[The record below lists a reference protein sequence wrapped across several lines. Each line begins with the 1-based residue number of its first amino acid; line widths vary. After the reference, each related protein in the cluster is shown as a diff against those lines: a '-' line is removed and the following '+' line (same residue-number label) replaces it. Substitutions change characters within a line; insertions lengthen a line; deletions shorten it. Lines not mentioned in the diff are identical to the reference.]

1 MEKAFSIETL
11 QKELCILGT
20 SFYFVFMG
28 NSLAGY
34 FKINEGEA
42 QSDINDHNSLELER
56 IYVLAEF
63 QGKGI
68 GRKILGEVKQMAKFK
83 KKKYVWLGVWQL
95 NPEAVKFYK
104 TNDFIIFGE
113 HPYYIGNDR
122 QMDWLMRFDIDQ
134 RNQCKT

>member
-1 MEKAFSIETL
+1 MDKAFSIEVL
-11 QKELCILGT
+11 HKELCTLGT

-42 QSDINDHNSLELER
+42 QSDIKDYNSLELER

-68 GRKILGEVKQMAKFK
+68 GRKILDVVKQKAKIK

-95 NPEAVKFYK
+95 NPEAIKFYK
-104 TNDFIIFGE
+104 AHDFVIFGE
-113 HPYYIGNDR
+113 HPYYIGKDR
-122 QMDWLMRFDIDQ
+122 QMDWLMRFDID
-134 RNQCKT
+134 